1 MSPTFANRILSIMA
15 TMVQPPVTTRSD
27 SYPPSPTLS
36 TSYPDIISLKGS
48 LPYEQDIVDSKRNF
62 VHAEYDKSFAAS
74 MPSTAPSSPLYTHSR
89 DSYFSTPSYSSL
101 DPNEDLRYDEDEDQ
115 FPSFDNNTP
124 ISHPADAQIHPNAS
138 SEDLTNESQ
147 ANISTPSEPANDDN
161 AIVHEP
167 TRHVDYLAHEWKE
180 EDIWSSWRYIVARRK
195 TINNSVRLE
204 NAAWRTWTK
213 AKNNLKT
220 ISPESLNWLK
230 DCDVTWLY
238 GPLQIDT
245 SKSLSRSHSP
255 PPSQLSTCS
264 SFLHKKPILKKKSAS
279 AAILE
284 RSRSQHS
291 LLARASEIIRVQQ
304 ASPKPGRHGIRRGGS
319 DFSLPSYRTSSVL
332 NTPAEL
338 ESRPSYPPRYSFGS
352 QTPSDCKHVFFNEE
366 VSQVQAIESDADDD
380 EKETPPQEDEFSESD
395 EDDDGGLMMAPART
409 RSNRSTPR
417 GSFSDNNK
425 MIAPLPP
432 STLKYRKDTPEPP
445 DTPQADRSWT
455 QHRGLTHSSSQET
468 LKPTNAGQNF
478 LLDDDPELDADSW
491 PGQATSSSAPDYS
504 PYEQEEY
511 NNPGPNMRRTDSG
524 MFMPYDENED
534 EAAMNN
540 SLFGQALYAVNTFR
554 DIAHVV
560 WNVGWNRHR

>member
-1 MSPTFANRILSIMA
+1 MA
-15 TMVQPPVTTRSD
+15 TIVQQPITAATTSF
-27 SYPPSPTLS
+27 PPSPSLS
-36 TSYPDIISLKGS
+36 ASYPDIISLKAD
-48 LPYEQDIVDSKRNF
+48 LPYEQDIDSKRSF

-74 MPSTAPSSPLYTHSR
+74 MPSTAPSSPLYTQSMGSR
-89 DSYFSTPSYSSL
+89 DSYFSTPSYCSL
-101 DPNEDLRYDEDEDQ
+101 DPNEDFAYDEDEDQ
-115 FPSFDNNTP
+115 FPSFGNNTP
-124 ISHPADAQIHPNAS
+124 QSHPTGTQS
-138 SEDLTNESQ
+138 SQATDSEYENDESQ
-147 ANISTPSEPANDDN
+147 AHTSTPSEPANDDN
-161 AIVHEP
+161 SIVHEP

-204 NAAWRTWTK
+204 NAAWRTWAK
-213 AKNNLKT
+213 AKDNLKT

-238 GPLQIDT
+238 GPLQVDT
-245 SKSLSRSHSP
+245 KKSLSRSHSP
-255 PPSQLSTCS
+255 PPSQMSTCS
-264 SFLHKKPILKKKSAS
+264 SFLNKKPILKKKSAS

-304 ASPKPGRHGIRRGGS
+304 SSPKPGRTNLRRGGS
-319 DFSLPSYRTSSVL
+319 DFSLPSYQTSSVS
-332 NTPAEL
+332 NTPAES
-338 ESRPSYPPRYSFGS
+338 ESRSSYPSRYSFEP
-352 QTPSDCKHVFFNEE
+352 QTPSECKHVFFNEE
-366 VSQVQAIESDADDD
+366 VRQVQAIESDDDD
-380 EKETPPQEDEFSESD
+380 NKEAPQEEEEFSESD
-395 EDDDGGLMMAPART
+395 EDDDGGLMMAPARS

-445 DTPQADRSWT
+445 DTPQANRLWP
-455 QHRGLTHSSSQET
+455 QHRGLSHSSSQET
-468 LKPTNAGQNF
+468 LKPTNPSHNF

-491 PGQATSSSAPDYS
+491 PGQSSDTPGCDYS
-504 PYEQEEY
+504 PYAQEEY
-511 NNPGPNMRRTDSG
+511 NSPGPNMRRTDSG
-524 MFMPYDENED
+524 MFMPFDENED

-540 SLFGQALYAVNTFR
+540 TLFGQAMYAVNTFR